1 MSVEYKTPILSYA
14 NQAMPLHQR
23 FAIRSLEQV
32 TGRGPLYRRYRQYQK
47 ASRQTVAG
55 VAQWDLAVETL
66 GIYDTQVPVPN
77 LPKPR
82 DGRGLLL
89 VANHPYGILDGVLL
103 AWLASRIDADFRV
116 IAIGVL
122 CAEPSLNP
130 NILPIS
136 FDPDRESL
144 RQNVTTR
151 QSAIKHLKRGNIVA
165 IFPAGAVS
173 WARQKHTA
181 VEDEDW
187 KPMAGKLI
195 NASGCD
201 VLPVRF
207 HGANSGLYQFF
218 SRHMMS
224 IRPGLYLR
232 ELKKSLDQ
240 QIDFSIGEVIKN
252 EDLPELSD
260 HALARYL
267 RPFVENLR

>member
-1 MSVEYKTPILSYA
+1 MSAEYETPILSYA

-23 FAIRSLEQV
+23 LAIRSLEQV

-47 ASRQTVAG
+47 ASRQTPPG
-55 VAQWDLAVETL
+55 VAQWDLAVKTL
-66 GIYDTQVPVPN
+66 GIHDTESSLLN
-77 LPKPR
+77 LPKPQA
-82 DGRGLLL
+82 GRGLLMI
-89 VANHPYGILDGVLL
+89 ANHPYGILDGVLL

-144 RQNVTTR
+144 RQNVSTR
-151 QSAIKHLKRGNIVA
+151 RLAIKHLKQGHVVA

-173 WARQKHTA
+173 WARQRHTL

-187 KPMAGKLI
+187 KPMTGKLI

-240 QIDFSIGEVIKN
+240 PIDFSIGAVLKN
-252 EDLPELSD
+252 ETLPELSD
-260 HALARYL
+260 HGLARYL
-267 RPFVENLR
+267 RPFVEKLG